1 MQDNDYIKSLHRKIR
16 YKKIQN
22 SVIGSVGSLAIIVA
36 VFFTFNAPLE
46 DLLFDEYYESASMYE
61 WELIDELSE
70 DEIYDF
76 LIDYTCIE
84 DYDTIEDENILEWIE
99 TLNLGG

>member
-1 MQDNDYIKSLHRKIR
+1 MQDKNYINSLHRKIR

-22 SVIGSVGSLAIIVA
+22 NVIGSVGSLAIILA
-36 VFFTFNAPLE
+36 VFFIFNAPVE
-46 DLLFDEYYESASMYE
+46 DLLFDQYYESASMYE
-61 WELIDELSE
+61 WEMIDELTE

-76 LIDYTCIE
+76 LIDYTWIE
-84 DYDTIEDENILEWIE
+84 DYDTIVDENILEWIE

>member
-1 MQDNDYIKSLHRKIR
+1 MQNDDYINSLHRKSR

-22 SVIGSVGSLAIIVA
+22 NVIGSVGSLAIIVA
-36 VFFTFNAPLE
+36 VFFTFNTPIE
-46 DLLFDEYYESASMYE
+46 DLLFEQYYESVSMYE
-61 WELIDELSE
+61 WELIHELSE

>member
-1 MQDNDYIKSLHRKIR
+1 MI
-16 YKKIQN
+16 
-22 SVIGSVGSLAIIVA
+22 
-36 VFFTFNAPLE
+36 E
-46 DLLFDEYYESASMYE
+46 
-61 WELIDELSE
+61 ELTE